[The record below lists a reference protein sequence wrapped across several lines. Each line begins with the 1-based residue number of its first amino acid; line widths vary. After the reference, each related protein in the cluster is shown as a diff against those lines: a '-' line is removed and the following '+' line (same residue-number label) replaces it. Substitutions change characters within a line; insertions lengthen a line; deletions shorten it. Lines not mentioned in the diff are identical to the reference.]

1 MTVRPLRQP
10 KPEAANLPECIEA
23 EAALLGAVLADPD
36 ILKTLQPSPAAGDFF
51 EPVHARIFARI
62 VELREAGRKVSPSIL
77 APYFKTDT
85 GLEELGGTAY
95 LFRLAGNIEAML
107 SPDGFAEV
115 IVDHAERRR
124 IISTAKAIAEAASNP
139 DIPLSEIAAPEAAR
153 TASAPLVPL
162 DLTALATREPQP
174 KAFVLPRL
182 APAAEVTFFTG
193 AGSAGKSL
201 LGQQFATALAAGRRT
216 LGLALE
222 QGAAVYLTCEDEAE
236 QLHWRQVQIC
246 RALNVDMA
254 DLSGKLSLLS
264 LRGQPDNAL
273 AHFAPD
279 GRLIQAPLFGRLSN
293 LIRSTGARLVVLD
306 NVTHFFTGNENDR
319 YEVTAFVNLLNR
331 VAGESGAAI
340 LLLGHTNKAG
350 DSFSGSTAWLNAV
363 RSQISLTRPDEM
375 DEEARALTIG
385 KTNYTKTGEAL
396 RFRWHNGAFVDE
408 ADLPAD
414 QRADLAH
421 TIRET
426 SANSAFLRCLE
437 ACTKAQRAVSHHPSA
452 NYAPTVF
459 AKMPEGKGFDRK
471 AFEGAF
477 ERLLSLGKIAIDQPL
492 WKRENRV
499 WKRGIKAVDGRT
511 DPPALTPRTDPHS
524 PPAQSSGNPC
534 TDPHAPTPL
543 YTTYI
548 AGGAEGGPPPSD
560 MEDEGGAHD

>member
-1 MTVRPLRQP
+1 MTVSSLRQP
-10 KPEAANLPECIEA
+10 KPEAASPLANPPG
-23 EAALLGAVLADPD
+23 EAAFLGALLLDGTLIDKLPALPTPADFSEAINARILALILEAHRSGNAVSVITLLPHFTGDEQNYVASLTADGQGLLAPQALADQLMLLGAKRRRREWHLSEADACLDPD
-36 ILKTLQPSPAAGDFF
+36 QPLSD
-51 EPVHARIFARI
+51 
-62 VELREAGRKVSPSIL
+62 L
-77 APYFKTDT
+77 APPE
-85 GLEELGGTAY
+85 GL
-95 LFRLAGNIEAML
+95 
-107 SPDGFAEV
+107 
-115 IVDHAERRR
+115 
-124 IISTAKAIAEAASNP
+124 
-139 DIPLSEIAAPEAAR
+139 R

-162 DLTALATREPQP
+162 DLAALATREPQP

-182 APAAEVTFFTG
+182 APAAEVTLFTG

-216 LGLALE
+216 LGLDIE
-222 QGAAVYLTCEDEAE
+222 QAAAIYVTCEDDAD
-236 QLHWRQVQIC
+236 QLHWRQVHIC
-246 RALNVDMA
+246 AALGVGLA
-254 DLSGKLSLLS
+254 DLAGKLSLLS
-264 LRGQPDNAL
+264 LRGEPDNAL

-279 GRLIQAPLFGRLSN
+279 GRLIPAPLFGRLYG
-293 LIRSTGARLVVLD
+293 LIKSTGARLAVLD
-306 NVTHFFTGNENDR
+306 NVAHLFTGNENDR
-319 YEVTAFVNLLNR
+319 GQVTAFVNLLNR
-331 VAGESGAAI
+331 VAGESRAAI
-340 LLLGHTNKAG
+340 LLLGHPNKAG
-350 DSFSGSTAWLNAV
+350 DSYSGSTAWLNAV

-385 KTNYTKTGEAL
+385 KTNYTRTGEAL
-396 RFRWHNGAFVDE
+396 RFRWHNWAFVDE

-477 ERLLSLGKIAIDQPL
+477 ERLLSLGQIAIDQPL

-499 WKRGIKAVDGRT
+499 WKHGIKAVDGRT
-511 DPPALTPRTDPHS
+511 DPPALTPCTDPHR
-524 PPAQSSGNPC
+524 PLAQSGGNPC

-548 AGGAEGGPPPSD
+548 VGGAEGGPPPSD
-560 MEDEGGAHD
+560 MEDEEGAHD